1 MSRVINLE
9 PLTDKE
15 IKKIEKDLRLE
26 IPPSRHAPR
35 SMKSKFLT
43 LFEQDATNSNIV
55 YIPFAYQISIPRPE
69 RGVFSSHKY
78 DFVLPLREEQKEVQ
92 TEAID
97 IMNKNGSVIIAA
109 ACGFG
114 KTATAINLASRIR
127 MKTAIIC
134 NRIQLIK
141 QWVFSIRKFCPQA
154 TYEVIEAKSELFPG
168 SASDSADFWII
179 NAINV
184 GKHSRDFYKDV
195 GFVIVDEVH
204 QILAERISIC
214 MRYFCPRYLL
224 GLSATPYRK
233 DGLHPLFDLYFGK
246 NKIYR
251 KLYREHIVYK
261 VNTEFIP
268 EEKQNAMGKLD
279 WGTIIDSL
287 SKNQERNEMI
297 IRLLKKFCDRTFL
310 VLCKRVEQAKYLVK
324 RLQEEKEDVTSLF
337 GTKHTYEQNSRILVG
352 TTGKCSTGFDH
363 PRLDALLLAC
373 DVEQYY
379 EQVLGRVF
387 RRKDVVPIIIDI
399 IDKHGVLEKHFRT
412 RKREYIEKGGKIIEY
427 EEEENI

>member
-1 MSRVINLE
+1 MSRVIDLE
-9 PLTDKE
+9 RLTDKE
-15 IKKIEKDLRLE
+15 IRKIEKDLRLE

-35 SMKSKFLT
+35 GAQSKFLT
-43 LFEQDATNSNIV
+43 LFEQDPTNNNMV
-55 YIPFAYQISIPRPE
+55 YIPFAYQPNIPRPE
-69 RGVFSSHKY
+69 REKFPSHKY
-78 DFVLPLREEQKEVQ
+78 DFVLPLRDEQKEVQ
-92 TEAID
+92 VEAVNLL
-97 IMNKNGSVIIAA
+97 NKSGSVIIAA

-114 KTATAINLASRIR
+114 KTATAINLASRIK
-127 MKTAIIC
+127 MQTAVVC

-141 QWVFSIRKFCPQA
+141 QWAFSIKKFCPQA
-154 TYEVIEAKSELFPG
+154 TYEIIDAKSKP
-168 SASDSADFWII
+168 SKADFLII

-184 GKHSRDFYKDV
+184 SKHSRDFYKGI
-195 GFVIVDEVH
+195 GFLIVDEIH

-224 GLSATPYRK
+224 GLSATPYRN
-233 DGLHPLFDLYFGK
+233 DGLHPLFDLYFGN
-246 NKIYR
+246 NKIYK
-251 KLYREHIVYK
+251 KLYREHIVYR
-261 VNTEFIP
+261 VDTEFIP
-268 EEKQNAMGKLD
+268 EEKQNIMGKLD

-287 SKNQERNEMI
+287 SNNQERNEMI
-297 IRLLKKFCDRTFL
+297 IDLIKKFSDRTIL

-337 GTKHTYEQNSRILVG
+337 GTKHTYEQSSRILVG

-399 IDKHGVLEKHFRT
+399 VDRHGVLEKHFRT
-412 RKREYIEKGGKIIEY
+412 RKREYIDKGGKITLYNEIE
-427 EEEENI
+427 